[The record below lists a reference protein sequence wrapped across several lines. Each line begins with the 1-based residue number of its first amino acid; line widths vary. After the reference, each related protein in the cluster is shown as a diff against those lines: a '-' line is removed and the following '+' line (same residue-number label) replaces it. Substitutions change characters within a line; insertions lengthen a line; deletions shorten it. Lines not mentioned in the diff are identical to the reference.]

1 MCLKICIF
9 SGATRVGGLELVDDI
24 AKGKVDVAEI
34 DHFIAHEDMMTELK
48 PLIGEYQE
56 FCGQYLMFHV
66 QGCYE
71 RKCRKRLQELWA
83 PIWTRW

>member
-1 MCLKICIF
+1 M
-9 SGATRVGGLELVDDI
+9 DDI

-56 FCGQYLMFHV
+56 ICDQWLIFHV
-66 QGCYE
+66 QGCSE
-71 RKCRKRLQELWA
+71 RKCQKRLQELWA
-83 PIWTRW
+83 LIWTRW